1 MAGYLPSKLFVL
13 LLFFL
18 LYFFFRSCLAIFQ
31 PLGRHTWKKLIG
43 QQASL
48 QRNCN
53 REAFN
58 CKSFSKARIGIISNQ
73 ENNCDSCDS
82 RIGFG
87 AGGYPIGDDNTCGN
101 WARYGGDNGDRDI
114 KAMGY
119 ILVQWVSGQSA
130 SSSRRTMINGTHNAY
145 RNCRLISTQLV

>member
-18 LYFFFRSCLAIFQ
+18 LYFFSAVVLPFFSHWVVTPGRSWLAN
-31 PLGRHTWKKLIG
+31 RH
-43 QQASL
+43 
-48 QRNCN
+48 RY
-53 REAFN
+53 REIVTGELSIVN
-58 CKSFSKARIGIISNQ
+58 LSSKARIGIISNQ

-130 SSSRRTMINGTHNAY
+130 SSSRRTMINGTYNAY

>member
-1 MAGYLPSKLFVL
+1 MKIGHQVNSIMIKKQADS
-13 LLFFL
+13 
-18 LYFFFRSCLAIFQ
+18 LYSLIADGNHRSTS
-31 PLGRHTWKKLIG
+31 LGRHTWKKLIG

-53 REAFN
+53 REGFN

-73 ENNCDSCDS
+73 ENNCGSCDS

-101 WARYGGDNGDRDI
+101 WARYGADNGDRDI

-119 ILVQWVSGQSA
+119 ILVQ
-130 SSSRRTMINGTHNAY
+130 
-145 RNCRLISTQLV
+145 